1 MYFCCCYLIAVVS
14 TVTGTDQSVY
24 YFRIDRWALTV
35 HFGQMNPLMFS
46 TTPSSGSLTFSQNA
60 NSFRTSCSDT
70 SWNRET
76 MSWSRLQLNTHTHM
90 HTHTHLEQGNNV
102 MVEVRVKHTHTCTHT
117 HTWNM
122 ETMSWSRL
130 ELNTHAHAHTHIPGT
145 GKQCHG

>member
-24 YFRIDRWALTV
+24 YVRIDRWALTV

-102 MVEVRVKHTHTCTHT
+102 MVEVRVKHTCTCTHT
-117 HTWNM
+117 HTY
-122 ETMSWSRL
+122 L
-130 ELNTHAHAHTHIPGT
+130 EQGNNVMVEVTVKHTCTCTCTHTHT
-145 GKQCHG
+145 HTHT